1 MTTRA
6 TTIVYP
12 ETDGMPLP
20 DGDFQSPLFR
30 RIVGDLDDHFCDVPG
45 AKVNGDTFIYYVEGN
60 PRRSVSPDCYVA
72 LGLSAEALE
81 SFERNNAYRLW
92 EVGKAPDFVLEIG
105 SESTADAD
113 LGRKREL
120 YAELGVS
127 EYWRYDATGGEFY
140 GEPLVGEYL
149 LDGEYRRFE
158 LRHESDGRV
167 WSHSEVLNLDIWW
180 MEDDL
185 RFWDPV
191 GGDWLLRREEE
202 RVGRLEERSRAEA
215 AKTHAEEER
224 VGRLEERS
232 RAEIAETRVLELEAE
247 LRRLREE

>member
-6 TTIVYP
+6 STIVYP

-20 DGDFQSPLFR
+20 DGEFQSPLFR
-30 RIVGDLDDHFCDVPG
+30 RIVGDLDDHYRDVPG
-45 AKVNGDTFIYYVEGN
+45 AKVNGNTFIYFVEGN
-60 PRRSVSPDCYVA
+60 PRRSISPDCYVA
-72 LGLSAEALE
+72 LGLSEKALK
-81 SFERNNAYRLW
+81 SIERNNVYLLW

-113 LGRKREL
+113 MGRKQEL

-140 GEPLVGEYL
+140 GEALVGERL
-149 LDGEYRRFE
+149 EDGEYRRIE

-167 WSHSEVLNLDIWW
+167 WSHSGVLGLDVWS
-180 MEDDL
+180 MGDDL

-191 GGDWLLRREEE
+191 AGNWLLRREEE
-202 RVGRLEERSRAEA
+202 RSRAEA
-215 AKTHAEEER
+215 AESQVAREQE
-224 VGRLEERS
+224 GRLAAER
-232 RAEIAETRVLELEAE
+232 RAETAESHVAELEAE
-247 LRRLREE
+247 LRRLRGE